1 MWSSTTCGC
10 WVRKQYESYRRPPPP
25 GSPLGGTWKP
35 FKIST
40 DLLVLVGAGPFPP
53 LSRSCLEPV
62 VGRLVCSLSAW
73 VPNRLSSLGVGRP
86 EGTLEQFEDVALHH
100 LLHCGRR
107 YEWDRGLG
115 RLLRR
120 PQRCSAQAGALHKW
134 ALLQLGR
141 AELPGESAV
150 FRHGLPA
157 SLGFLL
163 HTHSCSALKAIPD
176 PQPAWPQGCSSPASR
191 TMSLNK
197 TFYLVFC

>member
-107 YEWDRGLG
+107 YEWDRGWGDCSGGPRGAQLRLG
-115 RLLRR
+115 PFTSGLCSSWAGQGRAPRIGCFQTRPPGFSRLPAPHPLLLRTQSKQYQTLS
-120 PQRCSAQAGALHKW
+120 QRGHRAA
-134 ALLQLGR
+134 ALLPP
-141 AELPGESAV
+141 EP
-150 FRHGLPA
+150 
-157 SLGFLL
+157 
-163 HTHSCSALKAIPD
+163 
-176 PQPAWPQGCSSPASR
+176 
-191 TMSLNK
+191 
-197 TFYLVFC
+197 